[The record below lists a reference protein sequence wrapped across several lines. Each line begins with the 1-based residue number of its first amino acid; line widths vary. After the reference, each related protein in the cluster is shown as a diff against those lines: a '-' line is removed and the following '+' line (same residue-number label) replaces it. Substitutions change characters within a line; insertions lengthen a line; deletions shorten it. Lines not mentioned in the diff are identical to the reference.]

1 MEAGSTFNPTHTAPE
16 GGLPTWSAPDPAT
29 AADNRLDP
37 LLEVQLLEEATGWA
51 HILCANGWT
60 AWVDS
65 RYLVPLPPAA
75 LPAAPAPAASST

>member
-1 MEAGSTFNPTHTAPE
+1 MEAGSEFRPTHTAPA
-16 GGLPTWSAPDPAT
+16 GGLPTWSAPDPAA

-37 LLEVQLLEEATGWA
+37 LLEVQVMQETTGWA

-65 RYLVPLPPAA
+65 RY
-75 LPAAPAPAASST
+75 